1 MQDNHFYAT
10 AQLIQEN
17 QYLRSIVYRLEAE
30 NFALKG
36 IHIQFPNTYYHPSW
50 TDYHLPPVCP
60 PPMSIAASSSP
71 RQYTFSVATLATL
84 RTPSS
89 KSPEKRNDND
99 NQSHGFPSPNSYT
112 DTQVPGSPDPEA
124 HSRPDDTLDALLS
137 EPLFDPNGGL
147 NLALTSQN
155 SRSYLTDPQQNL
167 NDDSLSPFRTS
178 DLFSSHHHPAV
189 DDITL

>member
-1 MQDNHFYAT
+1 MQNRAAQRAFRERRERYVKELELKIKQVQDNHFYAT

-137 EPLFDPNGGL
+137 EPLFDPNGVS
-147 NLALTSQN
+147 TWPSQA
-155 SRSYLTDPQQNL
+155 RI
-167 NDDSLSPFRTS
+167 
-178 DLFSSHHHPAV
+178 HAH
-189 DDITL
+189 I